1 MNPEYEKILKCY
13 DCVRK
18 VTDFEPEVA
27 LVLGS
32 GHANDAESMDVVE
45 VIDYKDIEGFP
56 VSTAP
61 GHEGRLVF
69 GYVGKTKVVTMK
81 GRVHFYEGYDIKD
94 VVLPIRLMKMLG
106 ANILILTN
114 ASGGI
119 NPRFNPG
126 DLMLIE
132 DHISTFVPSPLIG
145 ENIPELGVRFPDMSY
160 VYDEDLREL
169 ARRSAQ
175 KLGVRLREGVYI
187 QFKGPNYET
196 PAEIRMAQTLGA
208 DAVGMSTACEAIA
221 ANHMGMKIM
230 GLSVVSNLAAG
241 ISKEALTEEEVLE
254 TGERVSGICQKLL
267 IEIISNIDSVR

>member
-18 VTDFEPEVA
+18 KTDFEPEVA
-27 LVLGS
+27 LVLGT

-45 VIDYKDIEGFP
+45 VIDYKDIDGFP

-61 GHEGRLVF
+61 GHEGRLIF
-69 GYVGKTKVVTMK
+69 GYVGNVKVVTMK
-81 GRVHFYEGYDIKD
+81 GRVHFYEGYDVKD

-106 ANILILTN
+106 AETLILTN
-114 ASGGI
+114 ACGGI
-119 NPRFNPG
+119 NATFNPG
-126 DLMLIE
+126 DLMIIE
-132 DHISTFVPSPLIG
+132 DHISNFVPSPLIG
-145 ENIPELGVRFPDMSY
+145 ANIPELGVRFPDMSY
-160 VYDEDLREL
+160 VYDEDLRIY
-169 ARRSAQ
+169 AKRCAK
-175 KLGVRLREGVYI
+175 KLGIRLKEGVYI

-208 DAVGMSTACEAIA
+208 DAVGMSTACEAMA
-221 ANHMGMKIM
+221 ANHMGMKIL

-254 TGERVSGICQKLL
+254 TGERVSETCQKLL
-267 IEIISNIDSVR
+267 VEIISNINNR

>member
-13 DCVRK
+13 DYVRK
-18 VTDFEPEVA
+18 ITDFEPEVA

-61 GHEGRLVF
+61 GHEGRLIF
-69 GYVGKTKVVTMK
+69 GYVGNTRVVTMK
-81 GRVHFYEGYDIKD
+81 GRVHFYEGYDVKD

-106 ANILILTN
+106 ANTLILTN
-114 ASGGI
+114 ACGGI
-119 NPRFNPG
+119 NATFNPG

-132 DHISTFVPSPLIG
+132 DHISNFVPSPLIG
-145 ENIPELGVRFPDMSY
+145 ENIPEFGVRFPDMSY
-160 VYDEDLREL
+160 VYDEDLRKF
-169 ARRSAQ
+169 AKKCAK
-175 KLGVRLREGVYI
+175 KLGIKLKEGVYI

-208 DAVGMSTACEAIA
+208 DAVGMSTACEAMA
-221 ANHMGMKIM
+221 ANHMGMKIL

-254 TGERVSGICQKLL
+254 TGERVSKICQKLL
-267 IEIISNIDSVR
+267 IEIISNIKSI

>member
-18 VTDFEPEVA
+18 ITDFEPEVA

-69 GYVGKTKVVTMK
+69 GYVGNTRVVTMK
-81 GRVHFYEGYDIKD
+81 GRVHFYEGYDVKD

-106 ANILILTN
+106 ADILILTN
-114 ASGGI
+114 ACGGI
-119 NPRFNPG
+119 NATFNTG

-132 DHISTFVPSPLIG
+132 DHISNFVPSPLIG

-160 VYDEDLREL
+160 VYDEDLRNH
-169 ARRSAQ
+169 AKKCAK
-175 KLGVRLREGVYI
+175 KLGIKLKEGVYI
-187 QFKGPNYET
+187 QLKGPNYET

-208 DAVGMSTACEAIA
+208 DAVGMSTACEAMA
-221 ANHMGMKIM
+221 ANHMGMKIL

-254 TGERVSGICQKLL
+254 TGERVSKTCQKLL
-267 IEIISNIDSVR
+267 IEIVSNIKSI